1 MLDSAQ
7 TLVLYQKYGKDKVD
21 QAIKYLSYKDVRILP
36 KNEIYGYPILYVFRH
51 GQTEDNSNFIFSGW
65 RDSDLTEKGKQQAL
79 ELAPK
84 LKDKKISMLFCSDQ
98 IRSIKTMQLAMSQN
112 QYSTKVEIIKDPRI
126 KERSYGSLQGKSKL
140 IMQLE
145 NPELLLEYRRS
156 YTKIPP
162 EGESLEMVV
171 DRVYQFIEDLIP
183 KMKQFRINVAVSCH
197 GNSIR
202 GFRKYFEHLTD
213 EQTSEI
219 ETPLGQDYAAYSIT

>member
-98 IRSIKTMQLAMSQN
+98 IRSIKTMRLAMSQN

>member
-98 IRSIKTMQLAMSQN
+98 IRSIKTMRLAMSQN
-112 QYSTKVEIIKDPRI
+112 QYSTKVEVIKDPRI

>member
-21 QAIKYLSYKDVRILP
+21 LAIKYLSYKDVRILP

-98 IRSIKTMQLAMSQN
+98 IRSIKTMRLAMSQN
-112 QYSTKVEIIKDPRI
+112 QYSTKVEVIKDPRI

>member
-7 TLVLYQKYGKDKVD
+7 TLILYQKYGKDKVD

-98 IRSIKTMQLAMSQN
+98 IRSIKTMRLAMSQN
-112 QYSTKVEIIKDPRI
+112 QYSTKVEVIKDPRI

>member
-21 QAIKYLSYKDVRILP
+21 LAIKYLSYKDVRILP
-36 KNEIYGYPILYVFRH
+36 KNEIYGYTILYVFRH

-98 IRSIKTMQLAMSQN
+98 IRSIKTMRLAMSQN

>member
-1 MLDSAQ
+1 
-7 TLVLYQKYGKDKVD
+7 
-21 QAIKYLSYKDVRILP
+21 
-36 KNEIYGYPILYVFRH
+36 
-51 GQTEDNSNFIFSGW
+51 
-65 RDSDLTEKGKQQAL
+65 
-79 ELAPK
+79 
-84 LKDKKISMLFCSDQ
+84 
-98 IRSIKTMQLAMSQN
+98 MSQN

>member
-98 IRSIKTMQLAMSQN
+98 IRSIKTMRLAMSQN

-183 KMKQFRINVAVSCH
+183 KMKQFRINVAVSCY